1 MNDGQFHIC
10 IIDDDEICRM
20 AVVAALQDEGAG
32 FQPAECVSGEEC
44 LARYAEGGE
53 ALPDL
58 LLLDI
63 EMGGMN
69 GYEVCRR
76 IRAAGHAEV
85 QIMFVSSHNDLDSR
99 LASYDAGGND
109 FITKPLVPEELV
121 RKVALAMR
129 ARKNLLTLRHDLTAA
144 EEMSSLALT
153 SLDEMGSIQ
162 KYLRS
167 LLGSHSLESLGK
179 RVIAMLAPYGYDS
192 VAQLRTAHASLT
204 LKQSGPAS
212 PLEQSILD
220 QSRSMERIFQFRS
233 RLIVNYERI
242 SIFVANMPLQD
253 EVLAGRIRDYV
264 AVVAEAADAAI
275 ESIAIRQGIIGQARE
290 VQALTHHSRT
300 AVTMLRE
307 QYRHQQL
314 EARRELGLMVENLE
328 NEYYK
333 LGLTQDQEQ
342 MISDLVRS
350 STDKVLALFAAG
362 LELEGQFERILD
374 GLNKAGDTVIETDAE
389 EVTTTE
395 VWV

>member
-1 MNDGQFHIC
+1 MNNGQFHIC

-20 AVVAALQDEGAG
+20 AVEVALQDAG
-32 FQPAECVSGEEC
+32 FRFSECTSGEEC
-44 LARYAEGGE
+44 LARYMEDGKT
-53 ALPDL
+53 LPDL

-63 EMGGMN
+63 EMGGMD

-109 FITKPLVPEELV
+109 FITKPLVPEELI
-121 RKVALAMR
+121 RKVTLALQ
-129 ARKNLLTLRHDLTAA
+129 ARKNLLTLKYDLTAA

-179 RVIAMLAPYGYDS
+179 LVIAILVPYGCDS
-192 VAQLRTAHASLT
+192 VVQLRTAHASLT
-204 LKQSGPAS
+204 LKQSELAS

-242 SIFVANMPLQD
+242 SIFVTNMPLQD
-253 EVLAGRIRDYV
+253 EAFAGRIRDYV

-275 ESIAIRQGIIGQARE
+275 ESIAIRQGIIAQAQE
-290 VQALTHHSRT
+290 VQALTRHSRN

-307 QYRHQQL
+307 QYRHQQM
-314 EARRELGLMVENLE
+314 EARSELALMVESLE

-333 LGLTQDQEQ
+333 LGLTQDQEL

-362 LELEGQFERILD
+362 LELEGQFEQILD
-374 GLNKAGDTVIETDAE
+374 GLTKAGDTEIETDAE
-389 EVTTTE
+389 EITTTE